1 MITDAQKWL
10 VFGILISAG
19 WLLYLLSPV
28 LTPFLVAALLAYL
41 ADPLVDRLEGYK
53 LSRTLAVLIVFA
65 CMIIFGLLL
74 LFILVPL
81 IEHQLVTFIRN
92 FPDFITW
99 LQNTVI
105 PTLAGIF
112 GFDASLINLESLK
125 KTVISNWQDIGD
137 VAGQM
142 LLKITHSGQVL
153 FAWLAYLLLIPV
165 VTFYLLRDWDHL
177 LARIRLL
184 VPRSYVDIVS
194 KLARDCDNV
203 LSEFLRGQLLVMLGN
218 GIIYSVGLWIVGL
231 EFALL
236 IGMLAGL
243 VSFVPY
249 LGFIVGVST
258 ACIAALMQYN
268 ELLPLI
274 YILLVFGIGQAIEG
288 MVLSPLLVGDRI
300 GLHPVAV
307 IFAVMAGGQLF
318 GFMGVLLALPVAA
331 VIMVLLRHLHE
342 QYLDSRFYTP

>member
-1 MITDAQKWL
+1 MTDAQKWL
-10 VFGILISAG
+10 VFGGIVFSG
-19 WLLYLLSPV
+19 WLLYLLAPV

-41 ADPLVDRLEGYK
+41 GDPLVDWLERHR
-53 LSRTLAVLIVFA
+53 LSRTLAVIIVFA
-65 CMIIFGLLL
+65 GMFILGLLL
-74 LFILVPL
+74 LLILVPL
-81 IEHQLVTFIRN
+81 IERQLVAFVRGFPEFIN
-92 FPDFITW
+92 W

-105 PTLAGIF
+105 PMLAGIF
-112 GFDASLINLESLK
+112 GFDASAVNLESLK
-125 KTVISNWQDIGD
+125 NTVIANWQDIGD

-142 LLKITHSGQVL
+142 LLKLSQSGQVL

-165 VTFYLLRDWDHL
+165 VTFYLLRDWDDL
-177 LARIRLL
+177 IMQIQSLM
-184 VPRSYVDIVS
+184 PRRRVAMVS
-194 KLARDCDNV
+194 KLAKDCDNV
-203 LSEFLRGQLLVMLGN
+203 LSEFLRGQLLVMLAL
-218 GIIYSVGLWIVGL
+218 GIIYTTGLWIIDL

-249 LGFIVGVST
+249 LGFIVGIIAAV
-258 ACIAALMQYN
+258 IAALMQFD
-268 ELLPLI
+268 ELLPLF
-274 YILLVFGIGQAIEG
+274 YVLLIFGFGQAVES

-331 VIMVLLRHLHE
+331 VIMVVLRYLHE
-342 QYLDSRFYTP
+342 QYLDSNFYTP